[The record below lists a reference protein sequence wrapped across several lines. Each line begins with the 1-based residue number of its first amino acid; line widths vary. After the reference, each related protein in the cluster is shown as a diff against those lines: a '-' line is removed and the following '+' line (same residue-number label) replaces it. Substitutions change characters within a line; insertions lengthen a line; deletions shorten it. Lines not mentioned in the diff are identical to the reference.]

1 MGNCNQVVKKKEKD
15 VITAE
20 DFRQD
25 DISLHDERRQTL
37 EECQRLLNQEI
48 KKYHAKHFKLSR
60 PPIDDAD

>member
-15 VITAE
+15 LLLRTLKM
-20 DFRQD
+20 
-25 DISLHDERRQTL
+25 ISAFRQTL

-48 KKYHAKHFKLSR
+48 KEYHAKLFKLSR